1 MEPTAV
7 FPPATPFTLQV
18 TAVFALP
25 VTVAMY
31 CDVVPSV
38 TLVAP
43 TRVRTTGSS
52 DVVFAGAASATGR
65 LFETVGVAALVA
77 VIVTCED

>member
-1 MEPTAV
+1 MEPTVV

-18 TAVFALP
+18 TAVFVLP

-31 CDVVPSV
+31 CAEVASV
-38 TLVAP
+38 TVVAP
-43 TRVRTTGSS
+43 SRARVTGSS
-52 DVVFAGAASATGR
+52 DVVFGVASATGR

-77 VIVTCED
+77 VIVTFGD